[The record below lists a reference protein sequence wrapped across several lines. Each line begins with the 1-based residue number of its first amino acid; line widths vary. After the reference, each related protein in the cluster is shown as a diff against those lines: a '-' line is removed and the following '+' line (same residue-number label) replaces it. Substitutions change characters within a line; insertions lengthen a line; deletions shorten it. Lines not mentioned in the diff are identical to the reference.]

1 MATFKCV
8 KTKKERWLLT
18 RKTWRYMADAGRK
31 LIPEGATNRAED
43 LPAIE
48 ANFQEVCKKEK
59 RFLLWRKSSYP
70 SALKPSRSQRAA
82 ARGGKV
88 GAKDRAGSTTELELG
103 ILTARLRGARN
114 SLPGDSLEEELN
126 EWEDVETPRLA
137 AKVEKGDKG
146 DKADKK
152 PPFWNRPKS
161 QKAKGSSES
170 MQALT
175 AGQDSGGTEFAP
187 YKKSVLQESQA
198 GAIAAGR
205 KIRYGAGSL
214 PDNSSPDRECVR
226 LRHVERDDRDIR
238 TEGVRESWFKGAI
251 RRSET
256 AIHDFQQT
264 AASRFSKPRNVDR
277 SNSVDDTNL
286 ETLISD
292 DDGDAYESG
301 QVQSSHSRNYELR
314 QNMTLPGLSLSRPGN
329 YPSAGQVQS
338 KERMTR
344 RTSKSDF
351 FSFQSHLTNWRN
363 SPSDESKPYVPS
375 TSSVSKGS
383 GYHHSS
389 DGGALSPK
397 SFADLRPTPSTSSR
411 DTQTYE
417 SLRYSYK
424 PSDLKPTF
432 KDKRVTA
439 TAEGDKKAER
449 VPEAGAKICDQ
460 GVQTLAISDAI
471 MAVIDLKV
479 INEMKEV
486 APESGTQSPVPQ
498 ETPPK
503 NTSQTSTP
511 RRASVDRGNTVDDC
525 SPSVGDK
532 LMRYLKMARKKNA
545 NDKPDR
551 FKTVN
556 YDRNLRF
563 IKAKGPIQDENE
575 KWVQTNESWLSMPD
589 DPNLFDESAVFS
601 SDSSDLG
608 FSSRDSFDAGEM
620 SQGQSFLS
628 QLFSGLQHAA
638 AMQKSKSSSHV
649 GHHGSRLMAK
659 KIWRTRSKSQ
669 SRATP
674 SSTSLWT
681 PQGQCR
687 WTSVT
692 GKTVILPG
700 SSLLQ
705 LTDIER
711 IVLQQVALAKLQQL
725 NLGVNI
731 RVPPDESTTPAAKPK
746 RRPYLLK
753 RKALTTGFFDTGRKD
768 ENKEKD
774 GANLVF
780 GIPLVQCIANDRLSE
795 GRTELRRR
803 SHHGSR
809 TSCSSLAEA
818 AKPEKGGSCESLPA
832 GLLEVAADEEPISP
846 SVPHLVSTCCNHISK
861 YGLNTLGIFRV
872 SSSKKRVRQLRD
884 DFDSGRDVEMPP
896 DLCPHDAATLLKE
909 FFRDLPDPLMSRELY
924 PAFIQTQRIRN
935 RRLQL
940 EALCHLVQLLPAVNR
955 DTLATLLAFLNNVSQ
970 NATDRRSDAGEVVP
984 GNKMDS
990 TNLATLFAPNI
1001 LHCFKP
1007 GAKEVDKPE
1016 ERSDAINVT
1025 RSLID
1030 HYAEVFEVSAELL
1043 DEMYVHM
1050 MDSHPDTLDQLLRKL
1065 CYGSD
1070 DLADDGDNSVFEGS
1084 EGGSSVPRT
1093 PTDGTLTPVSN
1104 TADEPQRSWADSP
1117 KKVWTR
1123 EEFLHE
1129 TAGMGGPD
1137 VGNSHRAR
1145 ERSKK
1150 RGKEEETPTRWFQGS
1165 RKREKSSS
1173 EEGRR
1178 RRSGG
1183 SEPTTPISSPPTLSF
1198 PSSRSPSLDTS
1209 GVITAS
1215 LKIPF
1220 SLDDIPYIEDERTT
1234 RSRPSTDSAIG
1245 STLSPVSGASSPSD
1259 EGITGRI
1266 LIPTKISIEPKDK
1279 EDGGKTKLMTS
1290 SESKVQVVTSGS
1302 KVTTTMHT
1310 VLRKIERTPSGKEEK
1325 KKYTRRRYSDTRHQT
1340 TNFPDVEV
1348 LESAAAADSNRA
1360 SQKWK
1365 RRELIAS
1372 DPKEHETFV

>member
-8 KTKKERWLLT
+8 KSKKERWLLT

-31 LIPEGATNRAED
+31 LIPEGATNKDED

-59 RFLLWRKSSYP
+59 KFLLWRKSSYP
-70 SALKPSRSQRAA
+70 SALKTSRSLRAA
-82 ARGGKV
+82 PRPGKV
-88 GAKDRAGSTTELELG
+88 KDRAGSTTELELG
-103 ILTARLRGARN
+103 IISARLRGARN

-126 EWEDVETPRLA
+126 EWVDLDA
-137 AKVEKGDKG
+137 AGPSRRSKVEK
-146 DKADKK
+146 K
-152 PPFWNRPKS
+152 PHFWNRQKS
-161 QKAKGSSES
+161 QKGKGSFES
-170 MQALT
+170 VRSLNV
-175 AGQDSGGTEFAP
+175 GQEEKDVR
-187 YKKSVLQESQA
+187 KSVPTEDQ
-198 GAIAAGR
+198 GTMTIDR
-205 KIRYGAGSL
+205 NIRYGAGNL
-214 PDNSSPDRECVR
+214 PVESSPDREQVR
-226 LRHVERDDRDIR
+226 LRHVDREERDGKTDSN
-238 TEGVRESWFKGAI
+238 RESWFKGAI
-251 RRSET
+251 RKSET
-256 AIHDFQQT
+256 ALHDLHQSAT
-264 AASRFSKPRNVDR
+264 SRFYRPSTRNLDR
-277 SNSVDDTNL
+277 SISVDETNL
-286 ETLISD
+286 ETLVSD
-292 DDGDAYESG
+292 DDDDNLGSG
-301 QVQSSHSRNYELR
+301 QHYSSRNYNLR
-314 QNMTLPGLSLSRPGN
+314 HNLTLPGLSLSRPGN
-329 YPSAGQVQS
+329 YPSSGQIQP
-338 KERMTR
+338 KERAIAR
-344 RTSKSDF
+344 RTGKSDF
-351 FSFQSHLTNWRN
+351 FSFQSHLANWRH
-363 SPSDESKPYVPS
+363 SPSDETKGFVPSS
-375 TSSVSKGS
+375 TSSAGSGSKGGSGGS
-383 GYHHSS
+383 GYHHGSE
-389 DGGALSPK
+389 GGPSSPK
-397 SFADLRPTPSTSSR
+397 SFADLRPTPSTSTR

-417 SLRYSYK
+417 SFRFAFK
-424 PSDLKPTF
+424 TSDLKTTF
-432 KDKRVTA
+432 KDKNVTPA
-439 TAEGDKKAER
+439 TEEDNKSER
-449 VPEAGAKICDQ
+449 APVCRAKICDQ

-471 MAVIDLKV
+471 MAIIDLK
-479 INEMKEV
+479 IIHEPKEA

-498 ETPPK
+498 ETTPK
-503 NTSQTSTP
+503 NASQTPSQTSTP
-511 RRASVDRGNTVDDC
+511 RRTSIDRGSTVDDC

-532 LMRYLKMARKKNA
+532 LMRYLKMARKKSSA
-545 NDKPDR
+545 DKPDR

-563 IKAKGPIQDENE
+563 IKAKGPIEDENE
-575 KWVQTNESWLSMPD
+575 KGVQTNESWLGMPE
-589 DPNLFDESAVFS
+589 DPNLFEESAIFS

-692 GKTVILPG
+692 GRSVNLLG

-705 LTDIER
+705 LSEIER
-711 IVLQQVALAKLQQL
+711 VVLQQVALAKLQQL
-725 NLGVNI
+725 NLGVSI
-731 RVPPDESTTPAAKPK
+731 RVPADESTTPAAKPK

-832 GLLEVAADEEPISP
+832 GILEVASDDDPISP

-861 YGLNTLGIFRV
+861 YGLSTLGIFRV

-884 DFDSGRDVEMPP
+884 DFDSGRDVEMAA
-896 DLCPHDAATLLKE
+896 DLCPHDAAALLKE

-940 EALCHLVQLLPAVNR
+940 EALCHLVQLLPVANR
-955 DTLATLLAFLNNVSQ
+955 DTLATLLTFLNNVSQ
-970 NATDRRSDAGEVVP
+970 NAGDRKNDSGEVVA

-1001 LHCFKP
+1001 LHCFKQ

-1030 HYAEVFEVSAELL
+1030 HHAEVFEVSAELL
-1043 DEMYVHM
+1043 DEVYLHM

-1093 PTDGTLTPVSN
+1093 PTEGTLTPVSI
-1104 TADEPQRSWADSP
+1104 TAEDPQRGWADSP

-1137 VGNSHRAR
+1137 LGNKGR

-1150 RGKEEETPTRWFQGS
+1150 RGKEEESTSRWFQGS

-1183 SEPTTPISSPPTLSF
+1183 SEPATPITSPPTLSF
-1198 PSSRSPSLDTS
+1198 PSSRSPSLDAS

-1259 EGITGRI
+1259 EGISGRI
-1266 LIPTKISIEPKDK
+1266 LIPTKVTIEPKEK
-1279 EDGGKTKLMTS
+1279 EEPSKTKLMTS
-1290 SESKVQVVTSGS
+1290 SESKLQVVTSGS
-1302 KVTTTMHT
+1302 KVTTTLHT
-1310 VLRKIERTPSGKEEK
+1310 VLRKVERTPSAKEEK

-1340 TNFPDVEV
+1340 VNFPDVEA
-1348 LESAAAADSNRA
+1348 LESAGAAPASDSNRA